1 VSDIQSADQLRLRTS
16 PIRVELTYLSYSL
29 EETPRTAVLR
39 MLRKS
44 VSLATAGEIHRAVDF
59 LEGARKIRKGKS
71 KFRNTKRRTKYVPE
85 VTLRDL

>member
-1 VSDIQSADQLRLRTS
+1 MSDKQSADQLHLTGS
-16 PIRVELTYLSYSL
+16 PYKVELTYLSYSL

-71 KFRNTKRRTKYVPE
+71 KFRTAKRRTHFEPE
-85 VTLRDL
+85 PTLRDL

>member
-1 VSDIQSADQLRLRTS
+1 MSDKQSADQLRPRTS

-71 KFRNTKRRTKYVPE
+71 KFRTAKRRTHFEPE
-85 VTLRDL
+85 PTLRDL

>member
-1 VSDIQSADQLRLRTS
+1 MSDIQSADQLRPRLS

-71 KFRNTKRRTKYVPE
+71 KFRSAKRRTHYEPE
-85 VTLRDL
+85 PTLRDL

>member
-1 VSDIQSADQLRLRTS
+1 MSDKQSTGRLRLTGS
-16 PIRVELTYLSYSL
+16 PYKVELTYLSYSL

-71 KFRNTKRRTKYVPE
+71 KFRTAKRRTHFEPE
-85 VTLRDL
+85 MTLRDL

>member
-1 VSDIQSADQLRLRTS
+1 MEES
-16 PIRVELTYLSYSL
+16 PRAI
-29 EETPRTAVLR
+29 VLR

-71 KFRNTKRRTKYVPE
+71 KFRNAKRKTKFEPE

>member
-1 VSDIQSADQLRLRTS
+1 
-16 PIRVELTYLSYSL
+16 L
-29 EETPRTAVLR
+29 EESPRTAVLR

-71 KFRNTKRRTKYVPE
+71 KFRTTKRKTHFEPE
-85 VTLRDL
+85 PTLRDL

>member
-1 VSDIQSADQLRLRTS
+1 MSDKQSVDRLRPRTS
-16 PIRVELTYLSYSL
+16 PFRVELTYLSYSL
-29 EETPRTAVLR
+29 EESPRTTVIR

-44 VSLATAGEIHRAVDF
+44 VSLATAGEIHRAVNY

-71 KFRNTKRRTKYVPE
+71 KFRSAKRRTKFEPE

>member
-1 VSDIQSADQLRLRTS
+1 MSDIQSVDRLRLTGS
-16 PIRVELTYLSYSL
+16 PYKVELTYLSYSL

-44 VSLATAGEIHRAVDF
+44 VSLATAGEIHRAVNF

-71 KFRNTKRRTKYVPE
+71 KFRSAKRRTHYEPE
-85 VTLRDL
+85 PTLRDL

>member
-1 VSDIQSADQLRLRTS
+1 MEES
-16 PIRVELTYLSYSL
+16 PRAI
-29 EETPRTAVLR
+29 VLR

-44 VSLATAGEIHRAVDF
+44 VSLATAGELHRAVNF
-59 LEGARKIRKGKS
+59 LEGARKVRKGKS

>member
-1 VSDIQSADQLRLRTS
+1 VSDIQSADQLRPRLS

-44 VSLATAGEIHRAVDF
+44 VSLATAGEIHRAVNF

-71 KFRNTKRRTKYVPE
+71 KFRSAKRRTHFEPE
-85 VTLRDL
+85 PTLRDL

>member
-1 VSDIQSADQLRLRTS
+1 MSDIQSAGRLRPRTS
-16 PIRVELTYLSYSL
+16 PIRVKLTYLSYSL

-71 KFRNTKRRTKYVPE
+71 KFRSAKRKTHFEPE

>member
-1 VSDIQSADQLRLRTS
+1 MSDKQSVDRLRPRTS
-16 PIRVELTYLSYSL
+16 PFRVGLTYLSYSL
-29 EETPRTAVLR
+29 EESPRTTVIR

-44 VSLATAGEIHRAVDF
+44 VSLATAGEIHRAVNF

-71 KFRNTKRRTKYVPE
+71 KFRSAKRRTKFEPE

>member
-1 VSDIQSADQLRLRTS
+1 MSDKQSVDRLRPRTS
-16 PIRVELTYLSYSL
+16 PYKVKLTYLSYSL
-29 EETPRTAVLR
+29 EESPRTTVIR

-44 VSLATAGEIHRAVDF
+44 VSLATAGEIHRAVNF

-71 KFRNTKRRTKYVPE
+71 KFRSAKRKTKFEPE

>member
-1 VSDIQSADQLRLRTS
+1 MSDKQSAGRLRLAGS
-16 PIRVELTYLSYSL
+16 PYKVELTYLSYSL
-29 EETPRTAVLR
+29 EESPRTTVIR

-71 KFRNTKRRTKYVPE
+71 KFRNAKRQTKLQPE

>member
-1 VSDIQSADQLRLRTS
+1 MSDKQSAGRLRPRTS
-16 PIRVELTYLSYSL
+16 PFRVKLTYLSYSL
-29 EETPRTAVLR
+29 EESPRTTVIR

-44 VSLATAGEIHRAVDF
+44 VSLATAGEIHRAVNF

-71 KFRNTKRRTKYVPE
+71 KFRSAKRKTKFEPE

>member
-1 VSDIQSADQLRLRTS
+1 MSDIQSVGRLRLTGS
-16 PIRVELTYLSYSL
+16 PYKVELTYLSYSL

-71 KFRNTKRRTKYVPE
+71 KFRNAKRQTKFQPE

>member
-1 VSDIQSADQLRLRTS
+1 VSDIQSADQLRPRLS

-71 KFRNTKRRTKYVPE
+71 KFRSAKRRTHYEPE
-85 VTLRDL
+85 PTLRDL

>member
-1 VSDIQSADQLRLRTS
+1 MSDKQSVDRLRPRTS
-16 PIRVELTYLSYSL
+16 PFRVELTYLSYSL
-29 EETPRTAVLR
+29 EESPRTTVIR

-44 VSLATAGEIHRAVDF
+44 VSLATAGEIHRAVNF

-71 KFRNTKRRTKYVPE
+71 KFRSAKRRTKFEPE

>member
-1 VSDIQSADQLRLRTS
+1 MSDIQSADQLRLTGS

-71 KFRNTKRRTKYVPE
+71 KFRSAKRRTHFEPE
-85 VTLRDL
+85 PTLRDL

>member
-1 VSDIQSADQLRLRTS
+1 MSDKQSVDRLRPRTS
-16 PIRVELTYLSYSL
+16 PFRVELTYLSYSL
-29 EETPRTAVLR
+29 EESPRTTVIR

-44 VSLATAGEIHRAVDF
+44 VSLATAGEIHRAVNF

-71 KFRNTKRRTKYVPE
+71 KFRSAKRKTKFEPE

>member
-1 VSDIQSADQLRLRTS
+1 MSDIQSADQLRPRTS
-16 PIRVELTYLSYSL
+16 PIRVKLTYLSYSL

-71 KFRNTKRRTKYVPE
+71 KFRNAKRQTKFQPE

>member
-1 VSDIQSADQLRLRTS
+1 MSDIQSADRLRLTGS
-16 PIRVELTYLSYSL
+16 PYKVELTYLSYSL

-44 VSLATAGEIHRAVDF
+44 VSLATAGEIHRAVNF

-71 KFRNTKRRTKYVPE
+71 KFRNAKRQTHFEPE

>member
-1 VSDIQSADQLRLRTS
+1 MEES
-16 PIRVELTYLSYSL
+16 PRAT
-29 EETPRTAVLR
+29 VLR

-71 KFRNTKRRTKYVPE
+71 KFRNTKRRPKYVPE

>member
-1 VSDIQSADQLRLRTS
+1 MSDIQSADQLRLRTS

>member
-1 VSDIQSADQLRLRTS
+1 MSDIQSADQLRLRTS

-59 LEGARKIRKGKS
+59 LEGARKIRKCKS
-71 KFRNTKRRTKYVPE
+71 KFRTAKRRTHFEPE
-85 VTLRDL
+85 PTLRDL

>member
-1 VSDIQSADQLRLRTS
+1 MSDIQSADQLRPRLS

-44 VSLATAGEIHRAVDF
+44 VSLATAGEIHRAVNF

-71 KFRNTKRRTKYVPE
+71 KFRSAKRRTHFEPE
-85 VTLRDL
+85 PTLRDL